1 MRPVLLHLAPSMH
14 QEGRRCGCRPLR
26 TCMVLAQGPRGL
38 SPAPI
43 EERLRIRCLSRMTDR
58 TAQILG
64 FLDPLPQPGRQVP
77 SLRVSARQTG
87 KDTVLICPPESRA
100 MEGPKSFPKEGGCTT
115 GREGREAGG
124 AAVCLTV
131 PPKTSGSTQNLRLS
145 PYLKMESSQMS

>member
-1 MRPVLLHLAPSMH
+1 
-14 QEGRRCGCRPLR
+14 
-26 TCMVLAQGPRGL
+26 MVLAQGPRGL

-100 MEGPKSFPKEGGCTT
+100 MEGLKSFPKEGGRTT

-124 AAVCLTV
+124 TAVCLTV

-145 PYLKMESSQMS
+145 PYLKMESLQMS